1 MRRILMAR
9 KNKFMDQKTDF
20 LSMLDD
26 ESSEDNLTKSIA
38 RELDKETESENE
50 IQTAL
55 PDEFIPYEDEKLRL
69 DLHYGEDRE
78 RLKESIKL
86 NGIFTPVICV
96 KKEDKLMILSGHN
109 RVDVAKELNIEV
121 PYILKKDLSNEEM
134 ELICIDDNLIHR
146 QRTDYKPM
154 QLAYSIK
161 VKMDAERHQGITL
174 SNGYSKLSGDKI
186 GEEHGLTRKMINIY
200 LKLNE
205 LIDEAKELVDQK
217 KISIRLSYELA
228 FLDSEAQQI
237 ILSYLNDFKINEKMV
252 KVIRNE
258 IINKEFKEYNEK
270 KTFIESKLLQLRV
283 TVTQSRKLDFR
294 KVRKYIPQNIKD
306 DEAEEYVI
314 NAIKYYNENRADESK

>member
-1 MRRILMAR
+1 
-9 KNKFMDQKTDF
+9 
-20 LSMLDD
+20 
-26 ESSEDNLTKSIA
+26 
-38 RELDKETESENE
+38 
-50 IQTAL
+50 
-55 PDEFIPYEDEKLRL
+55 
-69 DLHYGEDRE
+69 
-78 RLKESIKL
+78 
-86 NGIFTPVICV
+86 
-96 KKEDKLMILSGHN
+96 
-109 RVDVAKELNIEV
+109 
-121 PYILKKDLSNEEM
+121 
-134 ELICIDDNLIHR
+134 
-146 QRTDYKPM
+146 M